1 MYLLKELSYE
11 PLLSKFRATNG
22 LQVLMRENS
31 VTAWPGM
38 WGETEINLGIFADIS
53 KFEQLQKNNNRD
65 YFMTYANEV
74 AMEED
79 SVNKRK
85 KLILNVSTY
94 QPDKIEGYIVF
105 IRRQNDIKTNGEKL
119 YSNLAC
125 AIVILKEGQYVEF
138 EGKRAEVINQKLY
151 LQV

>member
-1 MYLLKELSYE
+1 
-11 PLLSKFRATNG
+11 
-22 LQVLMRENS
+22 
-31 VTAWPGM
+31 
-38 WGETEINLGIFADIS
+38 
-53 KFEQLQKNNNRD
+53 
-65 YFMTYANEV
+65 MTYANEV